1 MTRYP
6 FDIHTV
12 QYNEE
17 YGDIDIYATGYCT
30 KDFPGTMYRSNGD
43 PGDPPEPGECEFE
56 KVQAFNAS
64 GQEVFN
70 LCNKNSPIE
79 PHWDALEEK
88 ARTDA
93 FDREY
98 EDFD

>member
-1 MTRYP
+1 MTRYT
-6 FDIHTV
+6 FDIHTT

-17 YGDIDIYATGYCT
+17 YGDLDIYATGYCT

-43 PGDPPEPGECEFE
+43 PGDPPEPGECEFLIVRGYDADGN
-56 KVQAFNAS
+56 KVYD
-64 GQEVFN
+64 
-70 LCNKNSPIE
+70 KNDGTKLVE
-79 PHWDALEEK
+79 PDWEALEEK

-98 EDFD
+98 TNFG